1 MPENTKTKKKRKLTS
16 GEKTLAAILKFMLLF
31 IVIVIVFMIGMAVG
45 YKYGGG
51 QSGEVFEFS
60 TWRNILFIIFG

>member
-1 MPENTKTKKKRKLTS
+1 MPESSKTKKKRKLTS
-16 GEKTLAAILKFMLLF
+16 SEKTLVAILKFILF
-31 IVIVIVFMIGMAVG
+31 FILVVVVFMIGMAFG
-45 YKYGGG
+45 YRYGGG